1 MVIRGVNGGLE
12 GVITFKRC
20 DSPQGCVTIVTN

>member
-1 MVIRGVNGGLE
+1 MVIGGVYGGLE

-20 DSPQGCVTIVTN
+20 DSPQGGVNIVTN